1 MALINQNSI
10 IGVTSITS
18 PSASNVL
25 TVHTNDTTE
34 RLRVSTSG
42 VSFSGTNASL
52 DTSGNATFNGN
63 VSIGGTLTYED
74 VTNID
79 SVGIITARLG
89 IEVPDSQEIKLGDS
103 DDLQLWH
110 NGSNSFISNITGT
123 LNIRTTSSAGDI
135 NLNSNNDVS
144 IKVQGGNETAAT
156 FTQNGAVKLFYDN
169 SEKFKTTS
177 GGVEVSSGNLSM
189 QSNGRIFVGN
199 GGNATNP
206 MFANVSDTN
215 TGIAFPAA
223 DTMMFTTGGSERLR
237 ITSAGKL
244 LIGSDT
250 GSVHGNRLLQVG
262 KTDRSETYVSIVSS
276 TSGESGLLFADTT
289 TNDTGG
295 YRGQIRYHHSD
306 DSMNF
311 RTGATEQVRITSGGN
326 VGINETSPY
335 YKLHIKTNNNATS
348 LSGGTGGNWGSDG
361 IRIENTNAT
370 GGCMSLAHFRT
381 YDADWHIGTKHVGT
395 NDSDFIF
402 LAESNERLRITSDG
416 KVGINDTSPAALFTV
431 NNGTTD
437 SQCVQIK
444 NDNVGLFLGTYG
456 TGHGSY
462 PREAT
467 INGTRTD
474 SGSSPFLRVAGQG
487 GIKFCVDLNS
497 ERMRIQPSGYV
508 GIGENAPG
516 GKLTVKHANTATSGL
531 NATLKLKQGVATN
544 GNRSSLI
551 FSSLDDFDV
560 AAVNGVVE
568 VHAGTSSNN
577 VGRLEFWTKA
587 QGSDAAERLRIT
599 SGGHVNIGGNYTQ
612 TSYHLQVDGNV
623 KGDSFTGESLSNRT
637 GYKWGASGIYY
648 LTLGGSRSG
657 NASSFTMFEL
667 TGMNNSKFVEI
678 QISFA
683 HAGGG
688 SHGSYRRAVY
698 TSNGYQGLNTL
709 ENVTSNYGGG
719 SGFTINK
726 PSNGV
731 VRVVWNGCTG
741 FQDGFQLCCQVKTSN
756 STTVFQNVD
765 SAFG

>member
-1 MALINQNSI
+1 
-10 IGVTSITS
+10 
-18 PSASNVL
+18 
-25 TVHTNDTTE
+25 
-34 RLRVSTSG
+34 
-42 VSFSGTNASL
+42 
-52 DTSGNATFNGN
+52 
-63 VSIGGTLTYED
+63 
-74 VTNID
+74 
-79 SVGIITARLG
+79 
-89 IEVPDSQEIKLGDS
+89 
-103 DDLQLWH
+103 
-110 NGSNSFISNITGT
+110 
-123 LNIRTTSSAGDI
+123 
-135 NLNSNNDVS
+135 
-144 IKVQGGNETAAT
+144 VQGGNETAAT